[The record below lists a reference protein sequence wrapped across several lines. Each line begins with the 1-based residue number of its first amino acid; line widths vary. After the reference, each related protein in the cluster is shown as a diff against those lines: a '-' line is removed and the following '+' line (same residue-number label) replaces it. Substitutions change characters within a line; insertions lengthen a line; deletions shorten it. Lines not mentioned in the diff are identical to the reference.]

1 MNTSN
6 ERPTG
11 QHAPA
16 GQQGNAGASAR
27 QDSRS
32 TGSSEELKE
41 QASHLAEDA
50 KRQGKAQ
57 ADHYRE
63 VAADKVGQVADRIK
77 AAAGELDEGATSSLS
92 SHITGLADSMGRL
105 SSDLREKSGDEI
117 LRDVNRLAR
126 QNPGMFVAGG
136 LAVGFGLARLMK
148 ASASASQH
156 GGGSESRS
164 EPGGTGTSHRASPG
178 SARAQDTCDQGV
190 TRSQGAGA
198 AATPSASASASPAR
212 DTLSTSG
219 PGSAHDAQGSG
230 GQDNSR
236 SKLQ

>member
-1 MNTSN
+1 
-6 ERPTG
+6 
-11 QHAPA
+11 
-16 GQQGNAGASAR
+16 
-27 QDSRS
+27 
-32 TGSSEELKE
+32 
-41 QASHLAEDA
+41 
-50 KRQGKAQ
+50 
-57 ADHYRE
+57 
-63 VAADKVGQVADRIK
+63 
-77 AAAGELDEGATSSLS
+77 
-92 SHITGLADSMGRL
+92 MGRL

-164 EPGGTGTSHRASPG
+164 EPGGTGTSHHSSPG
-178 SARAQDTCDQGV
+178 SARAQDSWDQSV
-190 TRSQGAGA
+190 TRSQGTGTGA

>member
-11 QHAPA
+11 QHIPA

-27 QDSRS
+27 QDSES
-32 TGSSEELKE
+32 TGSSEELKKK
-41 QASHLAEDA
+41 ASRLAEDA
-50 KRQGKAQ
+50 TREGKAQ

-77 AAAGELDEGATSSLS
+77 AAAGELDDGATSSLS
-92 SHITGLADSMGRL
+92 SHITSLADGMGRL

-148 ASASASQH
+148 ASAKPSPQA
-156 GGGSESRS
+156 GSGESRS
-164 EPGGTGTSHRASPG
+164 EHGGYGASSPPATPA
-178 SARAQDTCDQGV
+178 SAQDTRNQNV
-190 TRSQGAGA
+190 TRSQGTGA
-198 AATPSASASASPAR
+198 AITPGASASASR

-219 PGSAHDAQGSG
+219 PGSVRDTQASG